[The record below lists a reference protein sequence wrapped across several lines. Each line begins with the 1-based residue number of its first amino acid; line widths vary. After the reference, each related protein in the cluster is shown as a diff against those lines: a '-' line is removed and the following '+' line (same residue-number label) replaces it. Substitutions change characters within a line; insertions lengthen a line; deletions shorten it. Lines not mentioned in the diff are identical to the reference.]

1 LASFLRRSTD
11 AGDLASTVRGSRATQ
26 GVSGNGQ
33 SIGQQIGSGAMA
45 EQNRAGTEVVRR
57 FGAGAP
63 AWLDAPPGTP
73 LGPMAPQSSIIPD
86 SRLTSRELDELVDQ
100 VVERIEQRVVDELER
115 RGRYRTP
122 GGF

>member
-1 LASFLRRSTD
+1 
-11 AGDLASTVRGSRATQ
+11 
-26 GVSGNGQ
+26 
-33 SIGQQIGSGAMA
+33 
-45 EQNRAGTEVVRR
+45 
-57 FGAGAP
+57 
-63 AWLDAPPGTP
+63 
-73 LGPMAPQSSIIPD
+73 MAPQSSIIPD